1 MSTKSLGEMSFLD
14 HLESLRWV
22 LIRSTLAIVIGAVIS
37 FFFLDFIFD
46 VIIFGP
52 KDPNFVSY
60 RFFCELGQMFG
71 ASEDLCIKELNF
83 TIQSRQVASQ
93 FNTAIWMGITVGFI
107 LGFPYILW
115 EIWKFI
121 RPALYENEKKNA
133 KWFIIVASFLFF
145 VGVLFGYYMLAPLS
159 INFLGNFTVSDQ
171 VSNEFDINSYIGTIK
186 TCVLAS
192 GLIFELPILMYFLG
206 KLGLVTHETLRKY
219 RKIAIVLIL
228 IIASVITPPDVV
240 SQIVVSIPLLILYE
254 ISIFIVKWVVKKDAA
269 AKADSKK

>member
-1 MSTKSLGEMSFLD
+1 LGEMSFLD
-14 HLESLRWV
+14 HLEVLRWV
-22 LIRSTLAIVIGAVIS
+22 LIRSALAIIIGAAIS

-52 KDPNFVSY
+52 KDPNFITY

-71 ASEDLCIKELNF
+71 ADDGMCIKQLNF
-83 TIQSRQVASQ
+83 EIQSRKMGTQ
-93 FNTAIWMGITVGFI
+93 FSTAIWMGITVGFI

-145 VGVLFGYYMLAPLS
+145 LGVLFGYYMLTPLS
-159 INFLGNFTVSDQ
+159 INFLGNFSVSEQ
-171 VSNEFDINSYIGTIK
+171 VKNEFDIDSYIGTIK
-186 TCVLAS
+186 TCILAS

-206 KLGLVTHETLRKY
+206 RLGIVDEASLRKY

-228 IIASVITPPDVV
+228 IIAAIITPPDVV
-240 SQIVVSIPLLILYE
+240 SQIVVAIPLLILYE
-254 ISIFIVKWVVKKDAA
+254 ISIYIVKWVTKKEARLA
-269 AKADSKK
+269 NK

>member
-1 MSTKSLGEMSFLD
+1 MSKKDLGEMSFLD
-14 HLESLRWV
+14 HLETLRWV
-22 LIRSTLAIVIGAVIS
+22 LIRSTLAIVIGGIIS

-52 KDPNFVSY
+52 KDPNFITY
-60 RFFCELGQMFG
+60 RFFCELAHLFG
-71 ASEDLCIKELNF
+71 AGDDMCIKELNF
-83 TIQSRQVASQ
+83 TIQSRQMGSQ

-121 RPALYENEKKNA
+121 RPALYENERKNA
-133 KWFIIVASFLFF
+133 KWFILAASFLFF

-159 INFLGNFTVSDQ
+159 INFLGNFTVSEQ
-171 VSNEFDINSYIGTIK
+171 VNNEFDINSYIGTIK

-206 KLGLVTHETLRKY
+206 RLGIVTPETLRKY

-254 ISIFIVKWVVKKDAA
+254 ISIYIVKWVVKKEAA
-269 AKADSKK
+269 NKAK

>member
-1 MSTKSLGEMSFLD
+1 MSKKDLGEMSFLD
-14 HLESLRWV
+14 HLETLRWV
-22 LIRSTLAIVIGAVIS
+22 LIRSTLAIVIGGIIS

-52 KDPNFVSY
+52 KDPNFITY
-60 RFFCELGQMFG
+60 RFFCELAHLFG
-71 ASEDLCIKELNF
+71 ADDSMCIKELNF
-83 TIQSRQVASQ
+83 TIQSRQMGSQ

-121 RPALYENEKKNA
+121 RPALYENERKNA
-133 KWFIIVASFLFF
+133 KWFILAASFLFF

-159 INFLGNFTVSDQ
+159 INFLGNFTVSEQ
-171 VSNEFDINSYIGTIK
+171 VNNEFDINSYIGTIK

-206 KLGLVTHETLRKY
+206 RLGVVTPETLRKY
-219 RKIAIVLIL
+219 RKIAIVAIL

-254 ISIFIVKWVVKKDAA
+254 ISIYIVKWVGKKNTLNT
-269 AKADSKK
+269 SK